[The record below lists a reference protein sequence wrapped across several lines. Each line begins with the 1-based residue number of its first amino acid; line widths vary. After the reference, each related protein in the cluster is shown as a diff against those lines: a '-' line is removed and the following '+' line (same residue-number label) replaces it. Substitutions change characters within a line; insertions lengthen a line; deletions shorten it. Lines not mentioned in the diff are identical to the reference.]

1 MSKNAAKATHTD
13 KDDAKSELSMLQ
25 EKKVGVWSMYFAQPQ
40 TPLSKN
46 SNSDTAQPDK
56 LSSLSAMRL
65 LKDIWRFVVEAVSV
79 GPTIFALYFG
89 ASAASNL
96 VPVLQLANNAR
107 FLGLLQ
113 TALLTKQLT
122 SRDDFIVAVVFY
134 LLLVGLGWVARR
146 IKNRTEPVLQQRLTL
161 HIKKRILATQIQFDM
176 ATATNPALRLCLSWR
191 GHLDKYWC
199 STCVAQPLLSSL
211 KLQSYIGMQGYYAMI
226 TNKSWLGMNALFELG
241 TDNSYKKEV
250 LGGNLSR
257 YVLNEY
263 EREMKELGDISGEKP
278 EVQLWKNEAF
288 SSQDQQSIFQPL
300 PLLLFAYRSMTS
312 VHGLNLSSIFL
323 IQQGSTAIEH
333 SVLHALHSLNMFS
346 GIFQDASGLYNLLD
360 MTPSMKEGTVDYPE
374 DPCAH
379 KAGMGIE
386 FKSVWFTYPHSE
398 RQVLR
403 NMSFSIPAGKLCVI
417 VGENGCGK
425 SSTIQLLTRLY
436 DASAGEIL
444 VDGQPIR
451 NFTTAS
457 IRSAMSVM
465 YQDYKHL
472 PLTIYE
478 NILLGRPT
486 SADPYKEVEQAANLG
501 GAYTLIQKLPAKF
514 QTNLKPQSTGYSPSH
529 SGTDG
534 GGPFASLISAQKPIE
549 LSGGEWQRLALSR
562 TFMKNANNVKPLC
575 YDEPSASLDPKAEQ
589 ELFERLRE
597 LRGEKTMIFVTH
609 RFGYLTKH
617 ADLILYMSDGA
628 IIEHGSHEEL
638 LGKKGDYAKM
648 YNIQAQAF
656 L

>member
-13 KDDAKSELSMLQ
+13 KDDAQSELSMLH
-25 EKKVGVWSMYFAQPQ
+25 EKKVGVWSMYFAPPQ

-56 LSSLSAMRL
+56 LSSLSAIGL

-79 GPTIFALYFG
+79 GPAIFALYFG

-96 VPVLQLANNAR
+96 VPVLQLGNNAR

-122 SRDDFIVAVVFY
+122 SRDDFIVAVVLY

-146 IKNRTEPVLQQRLTL
+146 IKNRTEPILQQRLTL
-161 HIKKRILATQIQFDM
+161 HIKKRILATQIQLDM
-176 ATATNPALRLCLSWR
+176 ATATNPAVSAQVQKAIAFSENSWR
-191 GHLDKYWC
+191 CVEGIVTIMSIMAGTFGQVLVLSKTFELHWDTPLLLA
-199 STCVAQPLLSSL
+199 TCVAQPLLSSL

-226 TNKSWLGMNALFELG
+226 TNKSWLRMNALFELG

-288 SSQDQQSIFQPL
+288 SSQDQQSILQPL

-346 GIFQDASGLYNLLD
+346 GILQDASGLYNLLD
-360 MTPSMKEGTVDYPE
+360 MMPSMKEGTVDYPE

-403 NMSFSIPAGKLCVI
+403 NMSFSIPAGKL
-417 VGENGCGK
+417 
-425 SSTIQLLTRLY
+425 
-436 DASAGEIL
+436 AGEIL
-444 VDGQPIR
+444 VDGQPIH

-457 IRSAMSVM
+457 IRSAVSVM

-486 SADPYKEVEQAANLG
+486 SADPHEEVEQAANLG

-514 QTNLKPQSTGYSPSH
+514 QTNLKPQSMGYSPSH

-534 GGPFASLISAQKPIE
+534 GGPFGSLISAQKPIE
-549 LSGGEWQRLALSR
+549 LSGGEWQRLAL
-562 TFMKNANNVKPLC
+562 LC